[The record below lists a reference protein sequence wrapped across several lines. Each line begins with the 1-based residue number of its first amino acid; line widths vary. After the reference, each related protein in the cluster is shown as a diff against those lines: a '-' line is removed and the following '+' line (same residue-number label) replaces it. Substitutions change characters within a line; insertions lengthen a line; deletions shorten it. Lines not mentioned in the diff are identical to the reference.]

1 MLRTHARETANAKPD
16 FGGAEWRDLVEP
28 LQPFLDDVVTEL
40 EGQVEQFDP
49 EIAAYTRYA
58 LTNQGKHLRPVLLAL
73 SGRSIGPLSRDHV
86 RVATIIEMIH
96 LATLVH
102 DDIMDEARVRR
113 KRPTLAANWGNQ
125 ISVLVGDCLFAHAL
139 TLAASFPT
147 PVICRTVAQATNTVC
162 SGEVLQ
168 THRQLNFEVTRD
180 EYFKV
185 IGMKTAELFGLSCQ
199 LGGMLSGGS
208 EDEMKSLRRYGMALG
223 TAYQIYDD
231 CVDVFGN
238 EASAGKSLG
247 TDLASGK
254 MTLPILILLDQ
265 VDAAERARLE
275 EWIRNWRPH
284 YFERVAELMNRHHVL
299 RESQRVLWSFLEEGR
314 EAIQNLPE
322 SEAVEALAGLLKF
335 LGRQTIEIGA
345 D

>member
-1 MLRTHARETANAKPD
+1 MLGTRIGDKTQPPPNFE
-16 FGGAEWRDLVEP
+16 GAEWRDLVEP
-28 LQPFLDDVVTEL
+28 LQPFLRDVVEEL
-40 EGQVEQFDP
+40 EGQVERFDP

-73 SGRSIGPLSRDHV
+73 SGRAIGPLTHDHV
-86 RVATIIEMIH
+86 RVATIVEMIH

-147 PVICRTVAQATNTVC
+147 PVICRNVAQATNTVC

-168 THRQLNFEVTRD
+168 THRQLNFEVTRE

-185 IGMKTAELFGLSCQ
+185 ISMKTAELFGLSCH
-199 LGGMLSGGS
+199 LGGMLSGGG
-208 EDEMKSLRRYGMALG
+208 EAEIKALRDFGMALG

-254 MTLPILILLDQ
+254 MTLPILILLESVESAD
-265 VDAAERARLE
+265 RARLE

-284 YFERVAELMNRHHVL
+284 YFERVAELMARHNIL
-299 RESQRVLWSFLEEGR
+299 RESQRVLWGFLEQGGAALR
-314 EAIQNLPE
+314 ELPD
-322 SEAVEALAGLLKF
+322 SEETAALSGLLRF
-335 LGRQTIEIGA
+335 LGRQTVEIGA